1 MDKNRVVMGLS
12 GGVDSAVTARLL
24 QEQGYEVYGHWL
36 DIGLGS
42 RADAEAVA
50 AKLGIPFSVGDIR
63 GALEELVCK
72 PFEEDYL
79 AGRTPIPCARC
90 NPAVKFPAL
99 FRRAEEVGAYYVA
112 TGHYARILRDETGEA
127 FLYRG
132 ESSKDQ
138 SYMLARLPKANLDRI
153 LFPLGSF
160 EKTQVRALARQYGI
174 PVAEKPDSMEI
185 CFIPDQD
192 YAAWI
197 EARGPTPPPGNF
209 VDGQGRVLGRHR
221 GIHRYTIGQRRGL
234 GIPAGHRLFVSQL
247 RPETNEVV
255 LSDGEDL
262 YVQEAF
268 CREINPLAPLRDGQ
282 EISLRL
288 RHSKVTDPAVLH
300 WAGDGVRLEIKTA
313 ARAPTPGQLAVFY
326 DGDKV
331 LGSGWIVKGG
341 DAR

>member
-1 MDKNRVVMGLS
+1 MNKNRVVMGLS

-24 QEQGYEVYGHWL
+24 LEQGYEVYGHWL

-42 RADAEAVA
+42 RGDAEAVA
-50 AKLGIPFSVGDIR
+50 KTLGIPFSVGDIR
-63 GALEELVCK
+63 ESLEELVCR

-99 FRRAEEVGAYYVA
+99 FQRAEEVGAYYVA
-112 TGHYARILRDETGEA
+112 TGHYARILRDENGEA

-132 ESSKDQ
+132 ESLKDQ
-138 SYMLARLPKANLDRI
+138 AYMLARLPKDYLNRI

-160 EKTQVRALARQYGI
+160 EKTHVRALAHGYDI
-174 PVAEKPDSMEI
+174 PVADKPDSMEI
-185 CFIPDQD
+185 CFVPDQD
-192 YAAWI
+192 YAGWI
-197 EARGPTPPPGNF
+197 EARGHTPPPGNF
-209 VDGQGRVLGRHR
+209 VDAEGRVLGRHR

-234 GIPAGHRLFVSQL
+234 GIAAEHRLFVSAL

-262 YVQEAF
+262 YVHEAY
-268 CREINPLAPLRDGQ
+268 CREINPLASLADGQ

-288 RHSKVTDPAVLH
+288 RHSKVTYPAVLH
-300 WAGDGVRLEIKTA
+300 LQGDGARLAIKTP

-331 LGSGWIVKGG
+331 LGSGWIVKDGG
-341 DAR
+341 PL